1 MQGADD
7 HLVKVWCVH
16 DGRLL
21 ATMRGHSSE
30 IVDMNVNYENTLLA
44 AGSIDKVI
52 RVWNL
57 QTLAPVAV
65 LSGHTAM
72 ITSLEVSIFT
82 ALYFPKIQ
90 ILRFSKNFLLKG

>member
-1 MQGADD
+1 
-7 HLVKVWCVH
+7 
-16 DGRLL
+16 
-21 ATMRGHSSE
+21 MRGHSSE

-52 RVWNL
+52 RVWNI

-72 ITSLEVSIFT
+72 ITSLEVIF
-82 ALYFPKIQ
+82 FQ
-90 ILRFSKNFLLKG
+90 WNQFFLK